1 MLIVNQVVNWIV
13 AFTTPIFLAH
23 SSYGVYFL
31 FGGSCLFTVAMCVV
45 FMPETRGKTLED
57 IDASF
62 RKHHSREISIELQEK
77 DSCGLPELDLNEGG
91 VTTSSATLWEAA

>member
-1 MLIVNQVVNWIV
+1 MLNVKQVVNWIV

-31 FGGSCLFTVAMCVV
+31 FSGACLFTSAVCVV

-62 RKHHSREISIELQEK
+62 RRDHSAVVDAHKQ
-77 DSCGLPELDLNEGG
+77 DSYGLLDTESRKAG
-91 VTTSSATLWEAA
+91 VVTSSAVR

>member
-1 MLIVNQVVNWIV
+1 MLNVNQVVNWIV

-31 FGGSCLFTVAMCVV
+31 FGGACLFTVAVCI
-45 FMPETRGKTLED
+45 FCMPETRGKTLED

-62 RKHHSREISIELQEK
+62 RRKGSPVTDVH
-77 DSCGLPELDLNEGG
+77 ELDSYGSSDSELESKKVGFM
-91 VTTSSATLWEAA
+91 TSSAVL

>member
-1 MLIVNQVVNWIV
+1 MSQVVNWVV

-31 FGGSCLFTVAMCVV
+31 FGCSSLCTAAVCMV

-62 RKHHSREISIELQEK
+62 RRKNSAVADTH
-77 DSCGLPELDLNEGG
+77 ELDSHVRPDSVLASNHISF
-91 VTTSSATLWEAA
+91 VTSLAVV

>member
-1 MLIVNQVVNWIV
+1 MLNWKKVVNWVV
-13 AFTTPIFLAH
+13 AFTTPIFLAQ

-31 FGGSCLFTVAMCVV
+31 FGGACIFTVAVCIV

-62 RKHHSREISIELQEK
+62 RRKNSISAKISGK
-77 DSCGLPELDLNEGG
+77 DNYDLSESDKIGFRI
-91 VTTSSATLWEAA
+91 SSSVV

>member
-1 MLIVNQVVNWIV
+1 MNWIV

-31 FGGSCLFTVAMCVV
+31 FGGASALTAIVAVF
-45 FMPETRGKTLED
+45 FMPETRGKSLED

-62 RKHHSREISIELQEK
+62 RRKGAKTEEFELEDARAPDKSVEKSRETGGNVSTSILI
-77 DSCGLPELDLNEGG
+77 
-91 VTTSSATLWEAA
+91 

>member
-1 MLIVNQVVNWIV
+1 MLTFDQIVNWIV

-31 FGGSCLFTVAMCVV
+31 FGGACLFTAAVCVL

-62 RKHHSREISIELQEK
+62 RRSGRKSFISAE
-77 DSCGLPELDLNEGG
+77 DSGEDSHIPSGSKNAGF
-91 VTTSSATLWEAA
+91 VTSSLVI

>member
-1 MLIVNQVVNWIV
+1 MNWIV

-31 FGGSCLFTVAMCVV
+31 FGGACLLTVLVCVF

-62 RKHHSREISIELQEK
+62 RRKSSNVLETDVEIHIVPLVSSK
-77 DSCGLPELDLNEGG
+77 VFSCSLS
-91 VTTSSATLWEAA
+91 VV

>member
-1 MLIVNQVVNWIV
+1 MGEVLTVKQVVNWIV

-31 FGGSCLFTVAMCVV
+31 FGGSCLCTAAVCMA
-45 FMPETRGKTLED
+45 FMPETRGRTLED

-62 RKHHSREISIELQEK
+62 RMADAHVLN
-77 DSCGLPELDLNEGG
+77 SCGSLHSELESKN
-91 VTTSSATLWEAA
+91 VISSVVSSVVV